1 VTYTSSFSKA
11 HRKDLYRRLASVVRG
26 SVSTPLP
33 SFNELR
39 VRLHLFQQSYAGLQ
53 TIELA
58 RIVGTVD
65 RSDDFDRDFLPR
77 SPQTRERWERLER
90 AFPTL
95 AFPPISVY
103 QVNDVFFV
111 IDGNHRVALA
121 KQKGAEFIDAEV
133 TEIQTDIEIDE
144 NIDFERVIYL
154 EQARRFMQ
162 QSGLE
167 RSRPMARID
176 FTRPQ
181 GFVELLD
188 VVKAYG
194 YDLMME
200 RGEVMAPQDIAA
212 DWYDR
217 VYLPAV
223 EAIRSENLLG
233 LEAGSTEGDVFLWVL
248 QRRREHDPEQGQQS
262 LEDAARGEARDQER
276 RLRVRA
282 LRALG
287 LGKRLSGEGMTPPDH
302 QDPSTEPVPERPA
315 EKRQDHPSL

>member
-1 VTYTSSFSKA
+1 MTYSSSFSKA
-11 HRKDLYRRLASVVRG
+11 QRKETYRRLGRVVRG
-26 SVSTPLP
+26 SQPTPLL

-39 VRLHLFQQSYAGLQ
+39 VRLHLFQQSYAGLR
-53 TIELA
+53 TIEVA

-77 SPQTRERWERLER
+77 NPQTRERWERLER

-95 AFPPISVY
+95 GFPPISVY

-133 TEIQTDIEIDE
+133 TQIHTDIEIDE
-144 NIDFERVIYL
+144 NIDFEKMFYL

-162 QSGLE
+162 ESGLE

-176 FTRPQ
+176 FTRPH
-181 GFVELLD
+181 GFIELLD
-188 VVKAYG
+188 VVKAHG

-200 RGEVMAPQDIAA
+200 RGEVLQPHEIAA

-223 EAIRSENLLG
+223 ESIRWERLL
-233 LEAGSTEGDVFLWVL
+233 EIEPGSTEGDLFLWVL
-248 QRRREHDPEQGQQS
+248 QRRREHDPQQGQPS
-262 LEDAARGEARDQER
+262 LEDAARQVARDQER
-276 RLRVRA
+276 RIRVRA
-282 LRALG
+282 RRALG
-287 LGKRLSGEGMTPPDH
+287 RG
-302 QDPSTEPVPERPA
+302 
-315 EKRQDHPSL
+315 

>member
-1 VTYTSSFSKA
+1 MTFSSSFSKA
-11 HRKDLYRRLASVVRG
+11 QRKETYRRLTRVVRG
-26 SVSTPLP
+26 SESAPLL
-33 SFNELR
+33 SFNDLR
-39 VRLHLFQQSYAGLQ
+39 ARLQLFQQSYAGLR
-53 TIELA
+53 TIEVA

-77 SPQTRERWERLER
+77 TPQIRERWERLER

-95 AFPPISVY
+95 GFPPISVY
-103 QVNDVFFV
+103 QVNDVYFV

-133 TEIQTDIEIDE
+133 TRIHTDIEIDE
-144 NIDFERVIYL
+144 DVDFEKIFYI

-181 GFVELLD
+181 RFVELLD
-188 VVKAYG
+188 VVKAHG

-200 RGEVMAPQDIAA
+200 RGMVLEPHEIAA

-223 EAIRSENLLG
+223 ESIRWERLPELK
-233 LEAGSTEGDVFLWVL
+233 AGSTEGDLFLWVL
-248 QRRREHDPEQGQQS
+248 QRRREHDPHEGEQS
-262 LEDAARGEARDQER
+262 IEDAARQAARDQER
-276 RLRVRA
+276 RIRVRA
-282 LRALG
+282 RRALG
-287 LGKRLSGEGMTPPDH
+287 RG
-302 QDPSTEPVPERPA
+302 
-315 EKRQDHPSL
+315 

>member
-1 VTYTSSFSKA
+1 MTYSSSFSKA
-11 HRKDLYRRLASVVRG
+11 QRKETYRRLGRVVRG
-26 SVSTPLP
+26 SPSTPLL

-39 VRLHLFQQSYAGLQ
+39 VRLHLFQQSYAGLR
-53 TIELA
+53 TIEVA

-77 SPQTRERWERLER
+77 NPQTRERWERLER

-95 AFPPISVY
+95 GFPPISVY

-133 TEIQTDIEIDE
+133 TQIHTDIEIDE
-144 NIDFERVIYL
+144 NIDFEKMFYL

-162 QSGLE
+162 ESGLE

-176 FTRPQ
+176 FTRPH
-181 GFVELLD
+181 GFIELLD
-188 VVKAYG
+188 VVKAHG

-200 RGEVMAPQDIAA
+200 RGEVLQPHEIAA

-217 VYLPAV
+217 IYLPAV
-223 EAIRSENLLG
+223 ESIRWERLL
-233 LEAGSTEGDVFLWVL
+233 EIEPGSTEGDLFLWVL
-248 QRRREHDPEQGQQS
+248 QRRREHDPQQGQPS
-262 LEDAARGEARDQER
+262 LEDAARQVARDQER
-276 RLRVRA
+276 RIRVRA
-282 LRALG
+282 RRALG
-287 LGKRLSGEGMTPPDH
+287 RG
-302 QDPSTEPVPERPA
+302 
-315 EKRQDHPSL
+315 

>member
-1 VTYTSSFSKA
+1 MTYSSSFSKA
-11 HRKDLYRRLASVVRG
+11 QRKETYRRLGRVVRG
-26 SVSTPLP
+26 SPSTPLL

-39 VRLHLFQQSYAGLQ
+39 VRLHLFQQSYAGLR
-53 TIELA
+53 TIEVA

-77 SPQTRERWERLER
+77 NPQTRERWERLER

-95 AFPPISVY
+95 GFPPISVY
-103 QVNDVFFV
+103 QVNDVYFV

-133 TEIQTDIEIDE
+133 TQIHTDIEIDE
-144 NIDFERVIYL
+144 NIDFEKMFYL

-162 QSGLE
+162 ESGLE

-176 FTRPQ
+176 FTRPH
-181 GFVELLD
+181 GFIELLD
-188 VVKAYG
+188 VVKAHG

-200 RGEVMAPQDIAA
+200 RGEVLQPHEIAA

-223 EAIRSENLLG
+223 ESIRWEKLL
-233 LEAGSTEGDVFLWVL
+233 EIEPGSTEGDLFLWVL
-248 QRRREHDPEQGQQS
+248 QRRREHDPQQGQPS
-262 LEDAARGEARDQER
+262 LEDAARQVARDQER
-276 RLRVRA
+276 RIRVRA
-282 LRALG
+282 RRALG
-287 LGKRLSGEGMTPPDH
+287 RG
-302 QDPSTEPVPERPA
+302 
-315 EKRQDHPSL
+315 

>member
-1 VTYTSSFSKA
+1 MTYSSSFTKA
-11 HRKDLYRRLASVVRG
+11 HRKEMYRRLARIVRG
-26 SVSTPLP
+26 SGPAPLP
-33 SFNELR
+33 SFNDLR
-39 VRLHLFQQSYAGLQ
+39 ARLHLFEQSYAGLQ
-53 TIELA
+53 TIEVA
-58 RIVGTVD
+58 NIVGTVD

-90 AFPTL
+90 AFPSL
-95 AFPPISVY
+95 GFPPISVY
-103 QVNDVFFV
+103 KVNDVYFV

-121 KQKGAEFIDAEV
+121 KHRHAEFIDAEV
-133 TEIQTDIEIDE
+133 TEIHTDIEIDE
-144 NIDFERVIYL
+144 DIDFEKIIYL

-188 VVKAYG
+188 VIKAHG

-200 RGEVMAPQDIAA
+200 QNKVLAPHEIAA

-223 EAIRSENLLG
+223 ESIRWEKLLE
-233 LEAGSTEGDVFLWVL
+233 LEAGSTEGDLFLWVL
-248 QRRREHDPEQGQQS
+248 QRRKRHDPQEGEQS
-262 LEDAARGEARDQER
+262 LEDVARQAAHDQER
-276 RLRVRA
+276 RIKVRA

-287 LGKRLSGEGMTPPDH
+287 RG
-302 QDPSTEPVPERPA
+302 
-315 EKRQDHPSL
+315 

>member
-1 VTYTSSFSKA
+1 MTYSSSFSKA
-11 HRKDLYRRLASVVRG
+11 QRKETYRRLGRVVRG
-26 SVSTPLP
+26 SPSTPLL

-39 VRLHLFQQSYAGLQ
+39 LRLHLFQQSYAGLR
-53 TIELA
+53 TIEVA

-77 SPQTRERWERLER
+77 NPQTRERWERLER

-95 AFPPISVY
+95 GFPPISVY

-133 TEIQTDIEIDE
+133 TQIHTDIEIDE
-144 NIDFERVIYL
+144 NIDFEKMFYL

-162 QSGLE
+162 ESGLE

-176 FTRPQ
+176 FTRPH
-181 GFVELLD
+181 GFIELLD
-188 VVKAYG
+188 VVKAHG
-194 YDLMME
+194 CDLMME
-200 RGEVMAPQDIAA
+200 RGEVLQPHEIAA

-223 EAIRSENLLG
+223 ESIRWERLL
-233 LEAGSTEGDVFLWVL
+233 EIEPGSTEGDLFLWVL
-248 QRRREHDPEQGQQS
+248 QRRREHDPQQGQPS
-262 LEDAARGEARDQER
+262 LEDAARQVARDQER
-276 RLRVRA
+276 RIRVRA
-282 LRALG
+282 RRALG
-287 LGKRLSGEGMTPPDH
+287 RG
-302 QDPSTEPVPERPA
+302 
-315 EKRQDHPSL
+315 

>member
-1 VTYTSSFSKA
+1 MTYSSSFSKA
-11 HRKDLYRRLASVVRG
+11 QRKETYRRLGRVVRG
-26 SVSTPLP
+26 SPSTPLL

-39 VRLHLFQQSYAGLQ
+39 VRLHLFQQSYAGLR
-53 TIELA
+53 TIEVA

-77 SPQTRERWERLER
+77 NPQTRERWERLER

-95 AFPPISVY
+95 GFPPISVY

-133 TEIQTDIEIDE
+133 TQIHTDIEIDE
-144 NIDFERVIYL
+144 NIDFEKMFYL

-162 QSGLE
+162 ESGLE

-176 FTRPQ
+176 FTRPH
-181 GFVELLD
+181 GFIELLD
-188 VVKAYG
+188 VVKAHG

-200 RGEVMAPQDIAA
+200 RGEVLQPHEIAA

-223 EAIRSENLLG
+223 ESIRWERLL
-233 LEAGSTEGDVFLWVL
+233 EIEPGSTEGDLFLWVL
-248 QRRREHDPEQGQQS
+248 QRRREHDPQQGQPS
-262 LEDAARGEARDQER
+262 LEDAARQVARDQER
-276 RLRVRA
+276 RIRVRA
-282 LRALG
+282 RRALG
-287 LGKRLSGEGMTPPDH
+287 RG
-302 QDPSTEPVPERPA
+302 
-315 EKRQDHPSL
+315 

>member
-1 VTYTSSFSKA
+1 MTYSSSFSKA
-11 HRKDLYRRLASVVRG
+11 QRKETYRRLARVVRG
-26 SVSTPLP
+26 SASTPLL

-39 VRLHLFQQSYAGLQ
+39 ARLHLFQQSYAGLQ
-53 TIELA
+53 TIEVA

-77 SPQTRERWERLER
+77 TSQTRERWERLER

-95 AFPPISVY
+95 GFPPISVY

-133 TEIQTDIEIDE
+133 TQIHTDIEIDE
-144 NIDFERVIYL
+144 NIDFEKMFYL

-181 GFVELLD
+181 GFIELLD
-188 VVKAYG
+188 VVKAHG

-200 RGEVMAPQDIAA
+200 RGEMLQPHEIAA

-223 EAIRSENLLG
+223 ESIRWERLR
-233 LEAGSTEGDVFLWVL
+233 EIEPGSTEGDLFLWVL
-248 QRRREHDPEQGQQS
+248 QRRREHDPQQGQQS
-262 LEDAARGEARDQER
+262 LEGAARQAARDQER
-276 RLRVRA
+276 RIRVRA
-282 LRALG
+282 RRALG
-287 LGKRLSGEGMTPPDH
+287 RG
-302 QDPSTEPVPERPA
+302 
-315 EKRQDHPSL
+315 

>member
-1 VTYTSSFSKA
+1 
-11 HRKDLYRRLASVVRG
+11 VVRG
-26 SVSTPLP
+26 SASTPLL

-39 VRLHLFQQSYAGLQ
+39 ARLHLFQQSYAGLQ
-53 TIELA
+53 TIEVA

-77 SPQTRERWERLER
+77 TSQTRERWERLER

-95 AFPPISVY
+95 GFPPISVY
-103 QVNDVFFV
+103 QVNDVYFV

-133 TEIQTDIEIDE
+133 TQIHTDIEIDE
-144 NIDFERVIYL
+144 NIDFEKIFYL

-188 VVKAYG
+188 VVKAHG

-200 RGEVMAPQDIAA
+200 RGEMLQRHEIAA

-223 EAIRSENLLG
+223 ESIRWERLL
-233 LEAGSTEGDVFLWVL
+233 EIEPGSTEGDLFLWVL
-248 QRRREHDPEQGQQS
+248 QRRREHDPQQGQQS
-262 LEDAARGEARDQER
+262 LEDAARQAARDQER
-276 RLRVRA
+276 RIRVRA
-282 LRALG
+282 RRALG
-287 LGKRLSGEGMTPPDH
+287 RG
-302 QDPSTEPVPERPA
+302 
-315 EKRQDHPSL
+315 

>member
-1 VTYTSSFSKA
+1 MTFSSSFSKA
-11 HRKDLYRRLASVVRG
+11 QRKETYRRLARVVRG
-26 SVSTPLP
+26 SEPAPLL
-33 SFNELR
+33 SFNDLR
-39 VRLHLFQQSYAGLQ
+39 ARLQLFEQSYAGLQ
-53 TIELA
+53 TIEVA

-77 SPQTRERWERLER
+77 TPQIRERWERLER

-95 AFPPISVY
+95 GFPPISVY
-103 QVNDVFFV
+103 QVNDIYFV

-133 TEIQTDIEIDE
+133 TQIHTDIEIDE
-144 NIDFERVIYL
+144 NVDFEKIFYI

-181 GFVELLD
+181 RFVELLD
-188 VVKAYG
+188 VVKAHG

-200 RGEVMAPQDIAA
+200 RGMVLEPHEIAA

-223 EAIRSENLLG
+223 ESIRWERLLE
-233 LEAGSTEGDVFLWVL
+233 LEVGSTEGDLFLWVL
-248 QRRREHDPEQGQQS
+248 QRRREHDPQEGEQS
-262 LEDAARGEARDQER
+262 LEDAARQAARDQER
-276 RLRVRA
+276 RIRVRA
-282 LRALG
+282 RRALG
-287 LGKRLSGEGMTPPDH
+287 RG
-302 QDPSTEPVPERPA
+302 
-315 EKRQDHPSL
+315 

>member
-1 VTYTSSFSKA
+1 MRA
-11 HRKDLYRRLASVVRG
+11 RLR
-26 SVSTPLP
+26 
-33 SFNELR
+33 
-39 VRLHLFQQSYAGLQ
+39 LFQQSYAGLQ
-53 TIELA
+53 TIEVT

-133 TEIQTDIEIDE
+133 IEIDTDIEIDE
-144 NIDFERVIYL
+144 NIDFEQIIYL

-176 FTRPQ
+176 FTHPQ

-188 VVKAYG
+188 VVKVHG
-194 YDLMME
+194 YDLMMQ
-200 RGEVMAPQDIAA
+200 RDEVLPPHEIAA

-223 EAIRSENLLG
+223 ESIRWEKLLE
-233 LEAGSTEGDVFLWVL
+233 LEGGSTEGDVFLKVL

-262 LEDAARGEARDQER
+262 LEDVAQWEARDQER

-287 LGKRLSGEGMTPPDH
+287 LGKRLSREGTT
-302 QDPSTEPVPERPA
+302 QNEEPSAEPKPAGPA
-315 EKRQDHPSL
+315 EKRQDRPSP

>member
-1 VTYTSSFSKA
+1 MTYSSSFSKA
-11 HRKDLYRRLASVVRG
+11 QRKETYRRLGRVVRG
-26 SVSTPLP
+26 SPSTPLL

-39 VRLHLFQQSYAGLQ
+39 ARLHLFQQSYAGLR
-53 TIELA
+53 TIEVA

-65 RSDDFDRDFLPR
+65 RSDDFDQDFLPR
-77 SPQTRERWERLER
+77 TPQTRERWERLER

-95 AFPPISVY
+95 GFPPISVY

-133 TEIQTDIEIDE
+133 TQVHTDIEIDE
-144 NIDFERVIYL
+144 NIDFEKMFYL

-162 QSGLE
+162 ESGLE

-181 GFVELLD
+181 GFIELLD
-188 VVKAYG
+188 VVKAHG

-200 RGEVMAPQDIAA
+200 RGEMLQPDEIAA

-223 EAIRSENLLG
+223 ESIRWERLL
-233 LEAGSTEGDVFLWVL
+233 EIEPGSTEGDLFLWVL
-248 QRRREHDPEQGQQS
+248 QRRREHDPQQGQPS
-262 LEDAARGEARDQER
+262 LEDAARQVARDQER
-276 RLRVRA
+276 RIRVRA
-282 LRALG
+282 RRALG
-287 LGKRLSGEGMTPPDH
+287 RG
-302 QDPSTEPVPERPA
+302 
-315 EKRQDHPSL
+315 

>member
-1 VTYTSSFSKA
+1 MTFSSSFSKA
-11 HRKDLYRRLASVVRG
+11 QRKETYRRLTRVVRG
-26 SVSTPLP
+26 SEPAPLL
-33 SFNELR
+33 SFNDLR
-39 VRLHLFQQSYAGLQ
+39 ARLQLFQQSYAGLQ
-53 TIELA
+53 TIEVA

-77 SPQTRERWERLER
+77 TPQIRERWERLER

-95 AFPPISVY
+95 GFPPISVY
-103 QVNDVFFV
+103 QVNDVYFV

-133 TEIQTDIEIDE
+133 TQIHTDIEIDE
-144 NIDFERVIYL
+144 NVDFEKIFYI

-167 RSRPMARID
+167 RSRPMARIN

-188 VVKAYG
+188 VVKAHG

-200 RGEVMAPQDIAA
+200 RGEVLEPDEIAA

-223 EAIRSENLLG
+223 ESIRWERLPE
-233 LEAGSTEGDVFLWVL
+233 LEGGSTEGDLFLWVL
-248 QRRREHDPEQGQQS
+248 KRRREHDPQRGPQS
-262 LEDAARGEARDQER
+262 LEDTARQAARDQER
-276 RLRVRA
+276 RIKVRA
-282 LRALG
+282 RRALG
-287 LGKRLSGEGMTPPDH
+287 RG
-302 QDPSTEPVPERPA
+302 
-315 EKRQDHPSL
+315 

>member
-1 VTYTSSFSKA
+1 MTFSSSFSKA
-11 HRKDLYRRLASVVRG
+11 HRKETYRRLARVVRG
-26 SVSTPLP
+26 SESEPLL

-53 TIELA
+53 TIEVA

-77 SPQTRERWERLER
+77 TPQTRERWEGLER

-95 AFPPISVY
+95 GFPPITVY

-133 TEIQTDIEIDE
+133 TQIDTDIEIDE
-144 NIDFERVIYL
+144 NIDFEKIFYL
-154 EQARRFMQ
+154 EQAQRFMQ
-162 QSGLE
+162 QSGLA

-188 VVKAYG
+188 VVKAHG
-194 YDLMME
+194 YDLMVE
-200 RGEVMAPQDIAA
+200 HGKVLSPHEVAA

-217 VYLPAV
+217 VYLPTV
-223 EAIRSENLLG
+223 ESIRWESLPE
-233 LEAGSTEGDVFLWVL
+233 LEAGSTEGDFFLWVL
-248 QRRREHDPEQGQQS
+248 QRRREHHPHRGQQS
-262 LEDAARGEARDQER
+262 LEDEARQAARDQER
-276 RLRVRA
+276 RIKVRA
-282 LRALG
+282 RRALG
-287 LGKRLSGEGMTPPDH
+287 RG
-302 QDPSTEPVPERPA
+302 
-315 EKRQDHPSL
+315 

>member
-1 VTYTSSFSKA
+1 MTYSSSFSKA
-11 HRKDLYRRLASVVRG
+11 HRKEMYRRLARVVRG
-26 SVSTPLP
+26 TGPAPLV
-33 SFNELR
+33 SFNDMR
-39 VRLHLFQQSYAGLQ
+39 TRLHLFQQTYAGLQ
-53 TIELA
+53 TIDVDK
-58 RIVGTVD
+58 IVGTVD

-90 AFPTL
+90 AFPSL
-95 AFPPISVY
+95 GFPPISVY
-103 QVNDVFFV
+103 QVNDIYFV

-133 TEIQTDIEIDE
+133 TEIHTDIEIDE
-144 NIDFERVIYL
+144 NIDFERIIYL

-176 FTRPQ
+176 FSRPQ
-181 GFVELLD
+181 GFIELLD
-188 VVKAYG
+188 VVKAHG

-200 RGEVMAPQDIAA
+200 QGKVLQPHEIAA

-223 EAIRSENLLG
+223 ESIRWEKLRE
-233 LEAGSTEGDVFLWVL
+233 LEPGSTEGDLFLWVL
-248 QRRREHDPEQGQQS
+248 QRRRKHDPQQGEQS
-262 LEDAARGEARDQER
+262 LEEAAKQAAHDQER
-276 RLRVRA
+276 RIKVRA

-287 LGKRLSGEGMTPPDH
+287 RG
-302 QDPSTEPVPERPA
+302 
-315 EKRQDHPSL
+315 

>member
-1 VTYTSSFSKA
+1 MTYSSSFSRA
-11 HRKDLYRRLASVVRG
+11 HRKEMYHRLARVVRG
-26 SVSTPLP
+26 SPPAPLP
-33 SFNELR
+33 SFNDMR
-39 VRLHLFQQSYAGLQ
+39 SRLHLFQQTYAGLQ
-53 TIELA
+53 TIDVDK
-58 RIVGTVD
+58 IVGTVD

-90 AFPTL
+90 AFPSL
-95 AFPPISVY
+95 GFPPITADQVGDVY
-103 QVNDVFFV
+103 FV

-133 TEIQTDIEIDE
+133 TEIHTDIEIDE
-144 NIDFERVIYL
+144 DIDFERIIYL

-176 FTRPQ
+176 FSRPQ

-188 VVKAYG
+188 VVKAHG

-200 RGEVMAPQDIAA
+200 KGTVLEPHEIAA

-223 EAIRSENLLG
+223 ESIRWENLLD
-233 LEAGSTEGDVFLWVL
+233 LESGSTEGDLFLWVL
-248 QRRREHDPEQGQQS
+248 QRRRKHDSQEG
-262 LEDAARGEARDQER
+262 ERTFKDTARQAARDQEGR
-276 RLRVRA
+276 IKVRA

-287 LGKRLSGEGMTPPDH
+287 RFAD
-302 QDPSTEPVPERPA
+302 Q
-315 EKRQDHPSL
+315 

>member
-1 VTYTSSFSKA
+1 MTYSSSFSKA
-11 HRKDLYRRLASVVRG
+11 QRKETYRRLARVVRG
-26 SVSTPLP
+26 SASTPLL

-39 VRLHLFQQSYAGLQ
+39 ARLHLFQQSYAGLQ
-53 TIELA
+53 TIEVA

-77 SPQTRERWERLER
+77 TSQTRERWERLER

-95 AFPPISVY
+95 GFPPISVY
-103 QVNDVFFV
+103 QVNDVYFV

-133 TEIQTDIEIDE
+133 TQVHTDIEIDE
-144 NIDFERVIYL
+144 NIDFERIFYL

-181 GFVELLD
+181 RFVELLD
-188 VVKAYG
+188 VVKAHG

-200 RGEVMAPQDIAA
+200 RGEMLQPHEIAA

-223 EAIRSENLLG
+223 ESIRWERLL
-233 LEAGSTEGDVFLWVL
+233 EIEPGSTEGDLFLWVL
-248 QRRREHDPEQGQQS
+248 QRRREHDPQQGQQS
-262 LEDAARGEARDQER
+262 LEDAARQAARDQER
-276 RLRVRA
+276 RIRVRA
-282 LRALG
+282 RRALG
-287 LGKRLSGEGMTPPDH
+287 RG
-302 QDPSTEPVPERPA
+302 
-315 EKRQDHPSL
+315 